1 VARGRA
7 GSVEARAP
15 ARTALTSVLQPN
27 VDTVYHLLETG
38 RIGPEER
45 VELVDGE
52 LLTMPSVGGDHSSVT
67 SRLIERLFD
76 ATDRSTVLVTGSM
89 PLRLDRYNELEPDVL
104 VVTRRDDDYARSHPT
119 AADTLLVIEVSDS
132 TRAFDRGRKA
142 ELYARFGVVEYW
154 VVDLVAR
161 QVLVHRAPEGGAY
174 GEVEM
179 RAEGGLTPSALPDLA
194 VGVAAL
200 PP

>member
-1 VARGRA
+1 MA
-7 GSVEARAP
+7 
-15 ARTALTSVLQPN
+15 TVLEHTRRKLD

-52 LLTMPSVGGDHSSVT
+52 LLTMPAIGTRHSSVT
-67 SRLIERLFD
+67 AQLVQLLIRT
-76 ATDRSTVLVTGSM
+76 TDPARVFVSGST

-104 VVTRRDDDYARSHPT
+104 VLRQREDAYAHSHPT
-119 AADTLLVIEVSDS
+119 PADTLLVIEVSDS

-142 ELYARFGVVEYW
+142 ELYARFGVAEYW

-161 QVLVHRAPEGGAY
+161 HVLVHLAPQGDAY
-174 GEVEM
+174 AEVAAV
-179 RAEGGLTPSALPDLA
+179 AEGALTPSAVPEVA
-194 VGVAAL
+194 VDIAAL
-200 PP
+200 LT